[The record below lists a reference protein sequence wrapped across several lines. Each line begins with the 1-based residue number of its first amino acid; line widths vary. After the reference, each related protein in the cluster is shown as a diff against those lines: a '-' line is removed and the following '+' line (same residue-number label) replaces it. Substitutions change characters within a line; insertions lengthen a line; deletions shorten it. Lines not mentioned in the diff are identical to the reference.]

1 MSSSNP
7 PSSNKPDNADAK
19 RKALRT
25 QVEALH
31 AEMEIADYGINEH
44 TGRSKRKVSRHR
56 MKERT
61 IKRLTLEKE
70 DLKDLAVHQT
80 ENTTKGLRGS
90 KAAFEDEVIKGS
102 LIFGGSETNDGNGK
116 QYGELEKQGKGN
128 DNDSDD
134 DSDDED
140 YADIGCE
147 GSDDEEEEGRYE
159 LYNDELHS
167 LPDDDNDS
175 DNDSNNEE
183 GDETL
188 DGNPNANKKR
198 ASRANPNSSP
208 PTDPTHPQKIEAA
221 KKQFPKKKIARTM
234 YRLRNFKSHRMAEKH
249 GDALG
254 SHARGFN

>member
-7 PSSNKPDNADAK
+7 PSSNKPNNADAK

-44 TGRSKRKVSRHR
+44 AGRSKRKVSRHR
-56 MKERT
+56 IKERT

-70 DLKDLAVHQT
+70 YLKDLAVHQT
-80 ENTTKGLRGS
+80 ENTTKRLRGS
-90 KAAFEDEVIKGS
+90 KASFEDEVIKGS
-102 LIFGGSETNDGNGK
+102 LLFGGSETNDGNGQGKGK
-116 QYGELEKQGKGN
+116 QYGYLEKQGNENENNSG
-128 DNDSDD
+128 
-134 DSDDED
+134 DED

-159 LYNDELHS
+159 LYNNELHS
-167 LPDDDNDS
+167 LPDDNNDSDNDS

-188 DGNPNANKKR
+188 DENPNANKKR
-198 ASRANPNSSP
+198 SSRANPNFSP
-208 PTDPTHPQKIEAA
+208 PTDPTHAQKLRRQKSNFQR
-221 KKQFPKKKIARTM
+221 KKLPGRCIVFGISNHIGWRKNMEMP
-234 YRLRNFKSHRMAEKH
+234 
-249 GDALG
+249 
-254 SHARGFN
+254 